1 MMPSKQLSPAQKL
14 LILLLL
20 VLVSS
25 LLSLAMGDRELNLA
39 DLGAYFQGQATSQS
53 FILQEIRLPR
63 LLVSL
68 LAGGSLGLSGVLL
81 QTFTR
86 NPLADSST
94 LGINAGVGLVL
105 TLAVTQL
112 NLTDPFLIHYLP
124 FLAIPGGLAMV
135 ALSFFLSHK
144 KGEGIQPVKLIIAG
158 VTLSTILTSSLI
170 AITGRV
176 DTHKLNYVVSWLAG
190 HTTGSNWDSLNLAG
204 PVLILLWILSY
215 TQALPL
221 NLLQLSDPAA
231 LGLGRPLRRQRA
243 IVLLLASAL
252 IAFSLTLAG
261 NISLVGLL
269 ASHMT
274 RLLFPSDHRWRLPA
288 ALLIGALLLLIAD
301 TLTRTYLIGSNI
313 PTGIPLTLIGS
324 PYFLYLLRR
333 EGSKV
338 RSLR

>member
-231 LGLGRPLRRQRA
+231 LGLGLPLRRQRA
-243 IVLLLASAL
+243 IILLLASAL

>member
-14 LILLLL
+14 LILL
-20 VLVSS
+20 
-25 LLSLAMGDRELNLA
+25 
-39 DLGAYFQGQATSQS
+39 
-53 FILQEIRLPR
+53 
-63 LLVSL
+63 L

-190 HTTGSNWDSLNLAG
+190 HTTGSNWDSLSLAG

-231 LGLGRPLRRQRA
+231 LGLGLPLRRPLDWRPP
-243 IVLLLASAL
+243 
-252 IAFSLTLAG
+252 T
-261 NISLVGLL
+261 
-269 ASHMT
+269 
-274 RLLFPSDHRWRLPA
+274 PHRRHPHPHLPN
-288 ALLIGALLLLIAD
+288 
-301 TLTRTYLIGSNI
+301 RQQHPYRH
-313 PTGIPLTLIGS
+313 S
-324 PYFLYLLRR
+324 PHPHR
-333 EGSKV
+333 
-338 RSLR
+338 

>member
-1 MMPSKQLSPAQKL
+1 MMPSKQLSPAKKL
-14 LILLLL
+14 LVLLLL

-25 LLSLAMGDRELNLA
+25 LLALAMGDGEINLA
-39 DLGAYFQGQATSQS
+39 DLGTYLQGQTASQH

-63 LLVSL
+63 VLVSL

-135 ALSFFLSHK
+135 ALASFLSHQ
-144 KGEGIQPVKLIIAG
+144 KGESIQPVKLIIAG
-158 VTLSTILTSSLI
+158 VTLSTILTSSLV
-170 AITGRV
+170 AISGRV

-190 HTTGSNWDSLNLAG
+190 HMTGNNWDSLSLAA
-204 PVLILLWILSY
+204 PILLLLWLLSY

-221 NLLQLSDPAA
+221 NILQLSDPAA
-231 LGLGRPLRRQRA
+231 LGLGLPLRRQRA
-243 IVLLLASAL
+243 LLLVLASAL
-252 IAFSLTLAG
+252 VAFSLSLAG

-269 ASHMT
+269 ASHIT

-288 ALLIGALLLLIAD
+288 ALLIGALLLLTAD
-301 TLTRTYLIGSNI
+301 TLTRTYLVGSNI
-313 PTGIPLTLIGS
+313 PTGIPLSLIGS
-324 PYFLYLLRR
+324 PYFLYLLR
-333 EGSKV
+333 KQMQNT
-338 RSLR
+338 

>member
-190 HTTGSNWDSLNLAG
+190 HTTGSNWDSLNLAS

-231 LGLGRPLRRQRA
+231 LGPGAAPPAPTCHCLAPSQRPDCLQ
-243 IVLLLASAL
+243 SD
-252 IAFSLTLAG
+252 
-261 NISLVGLL
+261 
-269 ASHMT
+269 
-274 RLLFPSDHRWRLPA
+274 PSWQYQPGWPPSQPHDPA
-288 ALLIGALLLLIAD
+288 ALPIRPPLAPPRRPLD
-301 TLTRTYLIGSNI
+301 WRP
-313 PTGIPLTLIGS
+313 PTPHRRHPHPHLPNRQQHPHRHS
-324 PYFLYLLRR
+324 PHPHR
-333 EGSKV
+333 
-338 RSLR
+338 

>member
-1 MMPSKQLSPAQKL
+1 MPSKQLSPAQKL

-231 LGLGRPLRRQRA
+231 LGLGLPLRRQRA